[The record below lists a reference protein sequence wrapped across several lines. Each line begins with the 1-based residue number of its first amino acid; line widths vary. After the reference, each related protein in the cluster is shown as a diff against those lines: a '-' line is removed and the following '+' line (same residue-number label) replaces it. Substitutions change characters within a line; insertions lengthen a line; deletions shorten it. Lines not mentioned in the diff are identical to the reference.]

1 MPASAGHFLRV
12 PEGALPDSCYC
23 TYTLSPESDCGKLK
37 LRATRLRQSGSPNAE
52 PENRGVLATTRVP
65 ASMGHGIP
73 GGCCAGKVSA
83 LLSGHRV
90 RYVHTYLSSHPL
102 ARPSLRALACPRGPL
117 PRARIWTF
125 TREHRRRPNA
135 LAFSIFKSISAIAR
149 ATLLPWR
156 SSRQL
161 RFGLCKKEDVS
172 KSFFEACRGGSPS
185 QRCSR
190 RVPRCRVGTV
200 CVARRVTRT
209 YAPYSRAPRALA
221 LRAEKREL

>member
-1 MPASAGHFLRV
+1 MLYSAVIAYGTYV
-12 PEGALPDSCYC
+12 PFFS
-23 TYTLSPESDCGKLK
+23 TS
-37 LRATRLRQSGSPNAE
+37 RAAVFTCSR
-52 PENRGVLATTRVP
+52 
-65 ASMGHGIP
+65 
-73 GGCCAGKVSA
+73 
-83 LLSGHRV
+83 
-90 RYVHTYLSSHPL
+90 LSSGTTS
-102 ARPSLRALACPRGPL
+102 PSEDMDIHA
-117 PRARIWTF
+117 
-125 TREHRRRPNA
+125 REHRRRPNA

-172 KSFFEACRGGSPS
+172 KSFFKACRGDSPS

-221 LRAEKREL
+221 LRGGEVHAPRISLACTSRASASAIQ